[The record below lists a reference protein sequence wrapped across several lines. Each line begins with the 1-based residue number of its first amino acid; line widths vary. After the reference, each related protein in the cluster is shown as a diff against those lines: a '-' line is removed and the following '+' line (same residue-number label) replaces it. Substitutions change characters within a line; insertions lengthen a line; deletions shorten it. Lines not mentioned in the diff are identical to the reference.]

1 MKRGDSHRR
10 VPPPRC
16 ALGKEKAQPLLDQE
30 SQATLSQ
37 RDFSAFNTAIAG
49 AFVPNA
55 ALQKALASAAN
66 VPRA

>member
-1 MKRGDSHRR
+1 MKRVDSHLP

-16 ALGKEKAQPLLDQE
+16 ALGQEKAQPLLDKE

-37 RDFSAFNTAIAG
+37 RDFSAVNTAIAG
-49 AFVPNA
+49 AFAPNA
-55 ALQKALASAAN
+55 ALQKALALAAN